1 MATRRAL
8 CATIA
13 LALARVGSPTEQTC
27 QRECAQPARQNLC
40 PSSAHPTEHYKP
52 IAREGPGGHF
62 DLRFTS
68 LTFTPCGGEWPAPD
82 PATGLPSMPREQMA
96 FTVRGEPI
104 YELPDNVTNAT
115 TSAWL
120 AGDED
125 ADCVATQRAC
135 PLPLT
140 SDDNYTAI
148 VLGPRT
154 NGRFRYYGFD
164 YKQLFIGT
172 NGFLTLGAGD
182 IRAPNSLK
190 RHFLMPRVSVLFAD
204 LGVLP
209 PAHAHHTRK
218 GAVFYELKQMGSRS
232 ERLVITYHY
241 VYDVKTG
248 ARLEPFQLTLWL
260 NRSEIVF
267 SYLDVNA
274 SDAIVGLSPGPAQ
287 TGGEF
292 QLTGDVPDSSWHD
305 KLSPGQS
312 YFDQTDLSETA
323 GCLSNVN
330 CTKQTDVRPIGPTR
344 PPWTLPHPYPIA
356 PDPNV
361 HHEYCQLGC
370 TYYFANTT
378 GSSVERCH
386 EMCDWTYRYDV
397 TVGYNDLA
405 EVARYECRDGCEIAN
420 LRCQPG
426 YACADK
432 EMRVCEP
439 GSYRDN
445 DYEHTLQCVN
455 CPRGRYRDADGGRY
469 MESCSKCPIG
479 KYVNQTGATHINDC
493 LRCPAGTFAPEPGLA
508 VCMCITPFSCA
519 LRWEDLAEMK
529 GSEPFIGRF

>member
-154 NGRFRYYGFD
+154 NGRFRYYGVD
-164 YKQLFIGT
+164 YTELFIGS
-172 NGFLTLGAGD
+172 NGFVTLGAGD